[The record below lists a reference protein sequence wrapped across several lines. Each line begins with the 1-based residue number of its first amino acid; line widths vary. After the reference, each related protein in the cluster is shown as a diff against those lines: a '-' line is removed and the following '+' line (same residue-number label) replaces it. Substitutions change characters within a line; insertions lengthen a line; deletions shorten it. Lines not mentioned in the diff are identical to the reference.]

1 VYQEII
7 NQNFGDFVKSEK
19 INSNPIKLKN
29 NSRIAVIGAGPAGT
43 FFSYFCLQLAHRD
56 NLKIE
61 LDIYES
67 KDFSVCGPKGCNH
80 CGGIVSESLVQIL
93 STEGINIPRKVI
105 RRGINSYVMH
115 TDVGSVKIDTPLQ
128 EKRIVAMY
136 RGAGPRGSEMVDWG
150 SFDAYL
156 QDLSISRGANQINE
170 RVTEIDF
177 GTDLPT
183 IKTKEG
189 ETRQYDLVVGATGL
203 QGKSINLY
211 DNIDFGFKAP
221 EATKTFICEF
231 LLGQEKVEEYFGQS
245 MHVFLLNLPRLQFG
259 ALIPKGEYVTLVLLG
274 ENIDKNL
281 IKAFMNH
288 ENVIERFPE
297 GWDLIKG
304 YPCQCFPQ
312 INIKGAVHPYGDRL
326 VLVGDCAVSKLYKNG
341 IGAAY
346 MTGKAAAIT
355 AILHGISKKDFEQH
369 YYPTCKSLNLD
380 NKIGKFIFAVTH
392 FIQKRNFLKRGVLK
406 MVELENSLPGHKR
419 LMSTVLW
426 DAFTGSAPYRE
437 IFFRTLK
444 PRFWGIFMWKI
455 FLSIIPFTKSKF
467 GRDYL
472 VSSDEIGHLYRDGE
486 KIIIQG
492 EEGDSLFVIQS
503 GKVEILQEKEGRE
516 FKVAELGEQEFFGE
530 MAIFEKDV
538 RSSTVRA
545 VGETRILTVDNKTLL
560 RTINDDPT
568 LAFRLI
574 QKMST
579 RIRKMDHLVS
589 RVMSS
594 ERRNWV
600 DRPEHHKG
608 NNKSAQ

>member
-1 VYQEII
+1 MSMNPTNI
-7 NQNFGDFVKSEK
+7 DSE
-19 INSNPIKLKN
+19 SIKLKD
-29 NSRIAVIGAGPAGT
+29 NSKIAVIGAGPAGT
-43 FFSYFCLQLAHRD
+43 FFSYFCLELARRD
-56 NLKIE
+56 GLKIE

-93 STEGINIPRKVI
+93 STEGINIPSKVI

-115 TDVGSVKIDTPLQ
+115 MDVGSIKIETPLQ
-128 EKRIVAMY
+128 EKRIAAMY
-136 RGAGPRGSEMVDWG
+136 RGAGPRGSQQVDWG
-150 SFDAYL
+150 SFDGFL
-156 QDLSISRGANQINE
+156 QDLSISKGANQINE

-177 GTDLPT
+177 GAELPV
-183 IKTKEG
+183 IKTRNG
-189 ETRQYDLVVGATGL
+189 EARQYDLVVGATGL

-211 DNIDFGFKAP
+211 EQINFGFKAP

-231 LLGQEKVEEYFGQS
+231 LLGKKKVEEYFGQS

-274 ENIDKNL
+274 ENIDNDL
-281 IKAFMNH
+281 VKAFMNH
-288 ENVIERFPE
+288 QNVIERFPE

-312 INIKGAVHPYGDRL
+312 INIKGAVHPYADRL

-346 MTGKAAAIT
+346 MTGKAAAKT
-355 AILHGISKKDFEQH
+355 VVLHGIGQNDFEQY

-380 NKIGKFIFAVTH
+380 NGIGKFIFGVTH

-406 MVELENSLPGHKR
+406 MVEMENTKSGNKR

-437 IFFRTLK
+437 IFFRTLQ
-444 PRFWGIFMWKI
+444 PRFWGVFIWKI
-455 FLSIIPFTKSKF
+455 LLSLIPFTKSKI

-472 VSSDEIGHLYRDGE
+472 VSSDDLGQLYRDGE
-486 KIIIQG
+486 KIITQG
-492 EEGDSLFVIQS
+492 EKGDSFYVIQS
-503 GKVEILQEKEGRE
+503 GKVEVVQEKDGRE
-516 FKVAELGEQEFFGE
+516 IKVAELGEQEFFGE
-530 MAIFEKDV
+530 MAIFEKDL

-545 VGETRILTVDNKTLL
+545 LGETRILTVDYKTLL
-560 RTINDDPT
+560 RTINSDPT

-574 QKMST
+574 QKMSA
-579 RIRKMDHLVS
+579 RIRNMDNLVS
-589 RVMSS
+589 RVMVN
-594 ERRNWV
+594 ERRNWL
-600 DRPEHHKG
+600 DRPERNGGK
-608 NNKSAQ
+608 